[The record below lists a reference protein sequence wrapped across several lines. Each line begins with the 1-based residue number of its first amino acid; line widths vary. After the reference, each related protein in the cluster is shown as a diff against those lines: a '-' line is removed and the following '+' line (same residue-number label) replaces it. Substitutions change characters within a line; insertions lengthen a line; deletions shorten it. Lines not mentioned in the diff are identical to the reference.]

1 MVPLLLKGLDVANF
15 VGTYGYTLNKSK
27 MTREILSKNRCSEII
42 KLAQFWNSHVFYIVY
57 NTTIHSLEGLIFKK

>member
-27 MTREILSKNRCSEII
+27 MTREILSKNSCSEII
-42 KLAQFWNSHVFYIVY
+42 KLAQFWKSHVFYIVY